1 MSGSYR
7 VRDALV
13 TQPQNMKL
21 KFEVE
26 EIGPYKRTQRVGKRA
41 TDGITKGLVFSDE
54 TVEYDSAWMVYF
66 PSGHSLRVET
76 KDEMVRLGY
85 MEPPPVIDMETGEEI
100 MPTGHTLSP
109 KEVVKRATAERRS
122 VL

>member
-1 MSGSYR
+1 MSQAYR
-7 VRDALV
+7 VRDPVV
-13 TQPQNMKL
+13 TTPQNMKL

-54 TVEYDSAWMVYF
+54 AVEYPGAWVVYF
-66 PSGHSLRVET
+66 PSGHSIRVESIE
-76 KDEMVRLGY
+76 EMQRLGY
-85 MEPPPVIDMETGEEI
+85 MEPPPVIDMETGEEV
-100 MPTGHTLSP
+100 MSSGHTLSP

-122 VL
+122 IL